1 MIKTILYLI
10 IVKSIFSFL
19 YYRAINRI
27 ENKITILK
35 GIKYIDHDLTNK
47 SIYDKFEYYSV
58 IGNKEKQLECFNE
71 ISNFNNSSK
80 GQNNKTKE

>member
-10 IVKSIFSFL
+10 ILKNIFSFL
-19 YYRAINRI
+19 YYRSINKI
-27 ENKITILK
+27 ENKRLILR

-47 SIYDKFEYYSV
+47 SIYEKFEYYSV

-71 ISNFNNSSK
+71 ISNLNNSSK
-80 GQNNKTKE
+80 SQNNTKE